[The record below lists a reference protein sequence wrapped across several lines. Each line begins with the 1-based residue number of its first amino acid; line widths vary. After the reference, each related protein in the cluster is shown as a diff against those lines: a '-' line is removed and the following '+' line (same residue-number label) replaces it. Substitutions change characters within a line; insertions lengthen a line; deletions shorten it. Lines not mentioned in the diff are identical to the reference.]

1 VSYVH
6 AGFTKGKLSLE
17 YTDMV
22 YPLAVLEFHP
32 EIKAQ
37 LDEISQQGWTYLFI
51 ESRAKSVSDFEI
63 DQSYRLLE
71 DGVGYYVQLY
81 LGDHPPAIT
90 GMPEVTEFRINICT
104 KSFPRAVTL
113 DLSKNMITYIHE
125 AFWEWE
131 EAWKDD
137 PAKLAQAT
145 EVYEVARWVLEVK
158 KMKLHEELKM
168 DHYTALSK
176 LFAAPPTTIPPKE
189 EPVK

>member
-1 VSYVH
+1 VLSVTYVH
-6 AGFTKGKLSLE
+6 AGFTKGKLSIE

-37 LDEISQQGWTYLFI
+37 LDEISKQGWTYLFI
-51 ESRAKSVSDFEI
+51 ESRAKSVSEFEI

-81 LGDHPPAIT
+81 LGDHPPPIT
-90 GMPEVTEFRINICT
+90 GMPEVTMFIINICT
-104 KSFPRAVTL
+104 KSFPRAVTI

-125 AFWEWE
+125 AFWEWQE
-131 EAWKDD
+131 GWKDD
-137 PAKLAQAT
+137 PTRLAQAT

-168 DHYTALSK
+168 ERYTALSK
-176 LFAAPPTTIPPKE
+176 LFAPPE